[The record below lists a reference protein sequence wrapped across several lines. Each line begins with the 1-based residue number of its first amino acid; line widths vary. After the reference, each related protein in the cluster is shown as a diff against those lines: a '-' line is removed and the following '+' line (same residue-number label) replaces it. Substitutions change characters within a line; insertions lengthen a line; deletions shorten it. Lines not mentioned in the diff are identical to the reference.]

1 MSSAIHNLA
10 SLNAL
15 FKPVFADKVNWLIP
29 EYEELVKTVPFVG
42 NNQKNGGMY
51 NQPVILGRD
60 HGVTF
65 LGEND
70 NILNLEEP
78 VVPPTANAQI
88 RGSALTMRTY
98 LTLTAMAR
106 AAKGPRAFVDATRYA
121 VESLTKSFASVQEQ
135 IHWHGRSGLGYGSV
149 TTGGLTITIDAAE
162 FAEAIWVG
170 AIGMPVELRDGP
182 AGAPGSTLKATA
194 EVVSVNMSTRVITLS
209 NIGGATTGQ
218 YNIVRKGSYGVES
231 YGLMKILANT
241 GSLFNIDAATYDMW
255 KANQYVVGG
264 ALNFANVSEAIALA
278 QGRGLQ
284 GSIKGYVHPLAFRTL
299 LPDYVALKSSGVFQS
314 RTLNESESKNLAH
327 GTKTIQFYVNSV
339 EVDILATNYMKR
351 GQAAFVNMGDLLRV
365 GSTAP
370 TFSLP
375 GLPEGE
381 YFQLRQDQNAVQLRM
396 FSDEALFCAKPANTI
411 LFSSI
416 VV

>member
-1 MSSAIHNLA
+1 
-10 SLNAL
+10 
-15 FKPVFADKVNWLIP
+15 
-29 EYEELVKTVPFVG
+29 
-42 NNQKNGGMY
+42 
-51 NQPVILGRD
+51 
-60 HGVTF
+60 
-65 LGEND
+65 
-70 NILNLEEP
+70 
-78 VVPPTANAQI
+78 
-88 RGSALTMRTY
+88 
-98 LTLTAMAR
+98 
-106 AAKGPRAFVDATRYA
+106 
-121 VESLTKSFASVQEQ
+121 
-135 IHWHGRSGLGYGSV
+135 
-149 TTGGLTITIDAAE
+149 LTITIDAAE

>member
-15 FKPVFADKVNWLIP
+15 FKPVFADKVAWLIP
-29 EYEELVKTVPFVG
+29 EHEELVKTVPFVG

-135 IHWHGRSGLGYGSV
+135 IHWHGRSGLGYGTCTQS
-149 TTGGLTITIDAAE
+149 TKTIVIDAAE

-170 AIGMPVELRDGP
+170 AIGMPVELRDGS
-182 AGAPGSTLKATA
+182 AGSPGSTIAMTT
-194 EVVSVNMSTRVITLS
+194 EIVSVNMSTRAIVLAAAPANGS
-209 NIGGATTGQ
+209 

-231 YGLMKILANT
+231 YGLMKMLANT

-255 KANQYVVGG
+255 RANQYAVGG

-284 GSIKGYVHPLAFRTL
+284 GNIKGYVHPLAFRTL

-314 RTLNESESKNLAH
+314 RTVNESEAKNLAH
-327 GTKTIQFYVNSV
+327 GTKTIQFYINSV

-411 LFSSI
+411 FFSGI